1 MATQSKLS
9 NDQIVKIYLD
19 AISGEKSL
27 SEIAKEYNV
36 SPATV
41 RRIKNKELKKYAL
54 AIDEYF
60 KSQSESAV
68 VAEEEAISASSEQEK
83 GEDPFFYIEIKSKED
98 AEKFVGIPIKIELD
112 DELYIEIKIDK
123 KGS

>member
-1 MATQSKLS
+1 MATPKLT

-41 RRIKNKELKKYAL
+41 RRIKNKELKKQPKQRGKR
-54 AIDEYF
+54 IIG
-60 KSQSESAV
+60 QRR
-68 VAEEEAISASSEQEK
+68 
-83 GEDPFFYIEIKSKED
+83 G
-98 AEKFVGIPIKIELD
+98 
-112 DELYIEIKIDK
+112 
-123 KGS
+123 